1 MNAIFSNLTTQGLEE
16 TEDRLGGGFRV
27 LDSGSYEATI
37 KAAYAG
43 KSSTSNAQSVTLIAQ
58 TEDGTEYRETFWV
71 TNRNQENFYLDKND
85 KTKKIPL
92 PGFTVVDDLCLVTT
106 NKPLAEQ
113 AGEEKVINVYD
124 PEAKKELPKAVPM
137 LVDLIGKKVYL
148 GIIKELR
155 NKQAKNAAGNY
166 EDTADEREENVVDKI
181 FHYPSKL
188 TVVEAR
194 KQIQTPTFYNAWVE
208 KNSGQVRDRRT
219 IKDGASA
226 GRAGRPGTPPK
237 AGDAATKTSSLFG

>member
-1 MNAIFSNLTTQGLEE
+1 
-16 TEDRLGGGFRV
+16 
-27 LDSGSYEATI
+27 
-37 KAAYAG
+37 
-43 KSSTSNAQSVTLIAQ
+43 SSTSNAQSVTLIAQ

-106 NKPLAEQ
+106 NKPLSEQ
-113 AGEEKVINVYD
+113 VGEEKVINVYD

-155 NKQAKNAAGNY
+155 NKQTKNAAGN
-166 EDTADEREENVVDKI
+166 
-181 FHYPSKL
+181 
-188 TVVEAR
+188 
-194 KQIQTPTFYNAWVE
+194 
-208 KNSGQVRDRRT
+208 
-219 IKDGASA
+219 
-226 GRAGRPGTPPK
+226 
-237 AGDAATKTSSLFG
+237 